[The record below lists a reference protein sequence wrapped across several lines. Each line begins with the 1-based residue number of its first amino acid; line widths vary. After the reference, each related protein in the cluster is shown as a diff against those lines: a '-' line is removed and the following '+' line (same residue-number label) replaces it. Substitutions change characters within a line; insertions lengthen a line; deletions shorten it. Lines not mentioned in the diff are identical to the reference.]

1 MSSQSIEAG
10 GAGKATFGSYLTGFV
25 LAVILTLIAFA
36 LVMSGAL
43 PRPVAVGAIF
53 AAAVAQIIVHLHYF
67 LHPDRSAEQRWNVL
81 ALAFTAVVLLIVVGG
96 SIWIMLSLHTRTML
110 G

>member
-1 MSSQSIEAG
+1 MRSASIDAG
-10 GAGKATFGSYLTGFV
+10 GAGKATLSSYLTGFV

-43 PRPVAVGAIF
+43 PQPITVGGIF

-67 LHPDRSAEQRWNVL
+67 LHLDRSSEQRWNML
-81 ALAFTAVVLLIVVGG
+81 ALVFTAVVVLIVVGG
-96 SIWIMLSLHTRTML
+96 SIWIMFNLHARMML